1 MDEQKRENVY
11 AIWQGHMAELRKKV
25 EKIQKKCAKYGCD
38 FVFEEVGEEFR
49 EVEDKTTFDEET
61 GKHPRHNLKYILV
74 HAEGTALINGWEFVA
89 SVEHTEK
96 GNIFS
101 KALTDVE
108 IPKRYRC
115 SDPYCEHCNSNRMRK
130 GTFIVRNT
138 ESGEFKQ
145 VGHNCLMDYT
155 HGMSASCASFF
166 ASLKD
171 VFEEEEERM
180 PSGFGYRE
188 QYFDTK
194 EALRYAAETIRLFGY
209 SKSENG
215 ADSTRARMRTYFECQ
230 HGGLLPREYD
240 EEVRLLL
247 KAVGFNSDSD
257 EATKMVE
264 DVLAWLEA
272 QEESNDYM
280 HNLKVACSLD
290 YTTYDKFG
298 LLVSLFPT
306 YNKDLEIQ
314 AQRKAEAE
322 QGKNSEYVGK
332 VGDKVDVQID
342 SVKCITSW
350 SNSWNGYN
358 EQTTYVW
365 KIIGKD
371 GNIYTWKTQKW
382 MDTDKPPIS
391 IKGTVKEHKEFREV
405 KQTELTRCK
414 VTYKVA

>member
-1 MDEQKRENVY
+1 MEQKNIYTIYEGY
-11 AIWQGHMAELRKKV
+11 MDELRKKV
-25 EKIQKKCAKYGCD
+25 KKIRKKCEKYGCD
-38 FVFEEVGEEFR
+38 FIFEEIGEEIH
-49 EVEDKTTFDEET
+49 EVVDFTKIDQET
-61 GKHPRHNLKYILV
+61 GEHPKYNLKYILV
-74 HAEGTALINGWEFVA
+74 HAEGTAVINGWEFVA

-108 IPKRYRC
+108 IPTRYRC

-130 GTFIVRNT
+130 GTFIVRNIET
-138 ESGEFKQ
+138 GEFKQ

-171 VFEEEEERM
+171 VFAEEEERM
-180 PSGFGYRE
+180 PSGYGWHETYA
-188 QYFDTK
+188 DTR
-194 EALRYAAETIRLFGY
+194 EALRYSAETIRIFGY

-230 HGGLLPREYD
+230 HGGLLNKDYD
-240 EEVRLLL
+240 EEIRRLLRN
-247 KAVGFNSDSD
+247 VGFNADSD
-257 EATKMVE
+257 EAKKMVA
-264 DVLAWLEA
+264 DALAWLET

-290 YTTYDKFG
+290 WTSYDKFG

-306 YNKDLEIQ
+306 FNRELERE
-314 AQRKAEAE
+314 AKRKEEAE
-322 QGKNSEYVGK
+322 QGKASEYVGN
-332 VGDKVDVQID
+332 VGDKVNVDVE
-342 SVKCITSW
+342 SVKLITSW
-350 SNSWNGYN
+350 TNSFGFN
-358 EQTTYVW
+358 EYYTNTTYVW

-382 MDTDKPPIS
+382 IDVDCPPRS

-414 VTYKVA
+414 I